1 MGEWAGD
8 VTWRGLLWAALSP
21 GRGQRCEV
29 DSGRPRGVVLVIV
42 VRATLR
48 PSGAVNKKV
57 T

>member
-29 DSGRPRGVVLVIV
+29 DSGQSPGGRLGY
-42 VRATLR
+42 
-48 PSGAVNKKV
+48 SG
-57 T
+57 